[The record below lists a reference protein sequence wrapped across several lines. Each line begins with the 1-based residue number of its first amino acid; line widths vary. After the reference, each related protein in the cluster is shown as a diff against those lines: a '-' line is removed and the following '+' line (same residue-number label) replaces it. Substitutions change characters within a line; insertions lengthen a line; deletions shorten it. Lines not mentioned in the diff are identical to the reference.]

1 MPRTAKDVSSA
12 LERKGFER
20 RESKDA
26 YFHLWV
32 NGKKTP
38 IFTKM
43 SQGEREIHDGLLGA
57 MARQVRLRKAQ
68 FDDLIE
74 CPLSKEDYV
83 GILREEGHISE
94 EVVAAPA
101 SPPLSLAEKS
111 QRARMSK
118 KRTGKKRKSK
128 KRSE

>member
-1 MPRTAKDVSSA
+1 MPRSAREISSA

-32 NGKKTP
+32 DGKKTP
-38 IFTKM
+38 IYTKM

-57 MARQVRLRKAQ
+57 MARQLRLRKAQ
-68 FDDLIE
+68 FDDLVE

-94 EVVAAPA
+94 EAVAAP
-101 SPPLSLAEKS
+101 PPPGNGTKP
-111 QRARMSK
+111 AR
-118 KRTGKKRKSK
+118 KRKKRK
-128 KRSE
+128 KRSG

>member
-1 MPRTAKDVSSA
+1 MPRSARDVSSA

-32 NGKKTP
+32 DGKKTP

-57 MARQVRLRKAQ
+57 MARQLRLRKAQ
-68 FDDLIE
+68 FDDLVE
-74 CPLSKEDYV
+74 CPLSMEEYV
-83 GILREEGHISE
+83 GILRADGHIAE
-94 EVVAAPA
+94 AAVEAPPPRTGGGPA
-101 SPPLSLAEKS
+101 
-111 QRARMSK
+111 
-118 KRTGKKRKSK
+118 RTGKKRKSK
-128 KRSE
+128 KRSK

>member
-32 NGKKTP
+32 DGKKTP

-94 EVVAAPA
+94 EVVAAPG
-101 SPPLSLAEKS
+101 STPLSLAEKS